1 MRFDNIIVITA
12 IVGIK
17 AFAGAMNEESVVA
30 SRAIEAIVAAATT
43 DGVVISV
50 AGDGVVAESAIDHD
64 VGQGSTRKIQSSAG
78 VVTDDIDI
86 PKSIGTDFF
95 NSVSCGKAAFQ
106 ADIGSGDLRFDNI
119 IVITAIVGIKAFA
132 GAMNEESVVASRA
145 IEAIVAAATTDGVVI
160 SVAGD
165 GVVAESAIDY
175 DVG

>member
-1 MRFDNIIVITA
+1 M
-12 IVGIK
+12 
-17 AFAGAMNEESVVA
+17 
-30 SRAIEAIVAAATT
+30 
-43 DGVVISV
+43 
-50 AGDGVVAESAIDHD
+50 
-64 VGQGSTRKIQSSAG
+64 
-78 VVTDDIDI
+78 
-86 PKSIGTDFF
+86 
-95 NSVSCGKAAFQ
+95 
-106 ADIGSGDLRFDNI
+106 RFDNI